1 MCSISGK
8 CAPACVSALPCT
20 DGALLMCRWYA
31 VQQGKVPFA
40 QQLVCACAELGE
52 VMTTPVRSHCLP
64 YQAVRPIQPTGQLSH
79 SHCVAVLQSLLCD
92 RKLVKLHTFLTAEDT
107 NLQATEM
114 EPSRID
120 RLPLASGEDV
130 RCWSM
135 IHRTSVC
142 GSVRV
147 TSLC

>member
-1 MCSISGK
+1 
-8 CAPACVSALPCT
+8 
-20 DGALLMCRWYA
+20 MCRWYA
-31 VQQGKVPFA
+31 IQQGEIPFNNLVVGA
-40 QQLVCACAELGE
+40 QNLVQSWPHLYILTA
-52 VMTTPVRSHCLP
+52 SHTKESSQSSLQVS
-64 YQAVRPIQPTGQLSH
+64 YLTVT
-79 SHCVAVLQSLLCD
+79 VLQSLLCD
-92 RKLVKLHTFLTAEDT
+92 RKLVKPHTFLTAEDT